1 MKAQEMKI
9 RVQLQDKYQTLPFV
23 NAAQN
28 DYQRFCSSQKVQIM
42 MALFK
47 TEFDIG
53 TLMKAGIISNHYMS
67 HQNRRYAIMKS
78 FRAKGVNLM
87 LQFIGTKYVPHLEPL
102 SLIAD
107 YYGEK

>member
-1 MKAQEMKI
+1 
-9 RVQLQDKYQTLPFV
+9 
-23 NAAQN
+23 
-28 DYQRFCSSQKVQIM
+28 M

-78 FRAKGVNLM
+78 FRAKGFNLM
-87 LQFIGTKYVPHLEPL
+87 MQFIGTQYVPHLEPL

-107 YYGEK
+107 YYGEKQALYLAFLMHHIGWLSIPSMLGLIMFGY